1 MQNALAD
8 YVAMSPHPSLRHITE
23 KTLKACPEA
32 FWTAPASTSGK
43 YHPAETRTIGGLVK
57 HTRAVFII
65 ARALLDAYGYTERD
79 TAYSVVLSAALLHD
93 TYKVAEP
100 GKHTCFEH
108 PMLVSAAVD
117 DMLHQHRHLPKEVGK
132 ELLHCLESHMGRWN
146 TTKYG
151 STMELPL
158 PATTTALILHHA
170 DLIASRPQVHV
181 DTPSEL

>member
-1 MQNALAD
+1 MSHALCD
-8 YVAMSPHPSLRHITE
+8 YVASIPHPSLRHLTE
-23 KTLKACPEA
+23 KALAAAPVA
-32 FWTAPASTSGK
+32 FWSAPASTSGK
-43 YHPAETRTIGGLVK
+43 YHPAECRTPGGLVQ

-65 ARALLDAYGYTERD
+65 ARALLAAYGYTERD
-79 TAYSVVLSAALLHD
+79 TVYSVVLSAALLHD

-108 PMLVSAAVD
+108 PMLVSAAVSD
-117 DMLHQHRHLPKEVGK
+117 LLTQHRHLPKEVGK

-146 TTKYG
+146 TSTR

-158 PATTTALILHHA
+158 PATTSAMILHHA

-181 DTPSEL
+181 DTPPEP